1 MRTKYFND
9 AVVGNGKITAS
20 FSKTGE
26 LLRLFYPTIDY
37 KQFFEEFYIGLKVND
52 SAILYLHNDINNTYK
67 QEYIENTNILK
78 TTIFNSYFNLEVE
91 QVDFAPIS
99 ENVLIK
105 KYTFKNL
112 GKIDLNVNFLEYS
125 KVITDFN
132 NDTCGYLKNNCL
144 IQYNHGYSICTFSK
158 DELLSSQIND
168 IDSNFQ
174 DGVIRGKD
182 YIGMSSVSGIS
193 YNIGNLKPKEEKTFY
208 LYIYIN
214 SNKEKSLLNE
224 LDTEIEKLKKLDLKL
239 ELENTKKYWQKYV
252 KEHDKLGINK
262 KNIDE
267 SIKSNYNRSILLFSL
282 LTNAETGGVSAG
294 IEVDEQKTK
303 CGRYSYCWTR
313 DAVFIT
319 KAFDILGMENETEK
333 FYKIF
338 CKKTQ
343 SKNGMWEQRFY
354 TDGSLAPC
362 WGYQIDETASVIYGI
377 YHHLKVT
384 NDKKFLKDTL
394 KMCENA
400 MNFLEKYVSNMFEH
414 GNSLKKSYDLW
425 EEYEGYS
432 LYSISA
438 IYAAYHSMIKIY
450 ENVKD
455 VLESNKQKNMAI
467 SEKVKLY
474 EERQQKIKEF
484 AINHFYKDDK
494 KSFVRN
500 EEDQKIDISLLGI
513 IYPFGMFNYDE
524 KNVLNTI
531 ERINMNIRTYTGG
544 YVRYEGDSYMGG
556 YNPWPIATLW
566 MACYYVIAK
575 NKEKALECFNFVTK
589 SASSLS
595 LFGEQVNN
603 DAMKPSWVIGL
614 TWSHAMYIVT
624 LKKLIEEGWL

>member
-1 MRTKYFND
+1 
-9 AVVGNGKITAS
+9 
-20 FSKTGE
+20 
-26 LLRLFYPTIDY
+26 
-37 KQFFEEFYIGLKVND
+37 
-52 SAILYLHNDINNTYK
+52 
-67 QEYIENTNILK
+67 
-78 TTIFNSYFNLEVE
+78 
-91 QVDFAPIS
+91 
-99 ENVLIK
+99 
-105 KYTFKNL
+105 
-112 GKIDLNVNFLEYS
+112 
-125 KVITDFN
+125 
-132 NDTCGYLKNNCL
+132 
-144 IQYNHGYSICTFSK
+144 
-158 DELLSSQIND
+158 
-168 IDSNFQ
+168 
-174 DGVIRGKD
+174 
-182 YIGMSSVSGIS
+182 
-193 YNIGNLKPKEEKTFY
+193 
-208 LYIYIN
+208 
-214 SNKEKSLLNE
+214 
-224 LDTEIEKLKKLDLKL
+224 
-239 ELENTKKYWQKYV
+239 
-252 KEHDKLGINK
+252 
-262 KNIDE
+262 
-267 SIKSNYNRSILLFSL
+267 
-282 LTNAETGGVSAG
+282 
-294 IEVDEQKTK
+294 
-303 CGRYSYCWTR
+303 
-313 DAVFIT
+313 
-319 KAFDILGMENETEK
+319 
-333 FYKIF
+333 
-338 CKKTQ
+338 
-343 SKNGMWEQRFY
+343 
-354 TDGSLAPC
+354 
-362 WGYQIDETASVIYGI
+362 
-377 YHHLKVT
+377 
-384 NDKKFLKDTL
+384 
-394 KMCENA
+394 
-400 MNFLEKYVSNMFEH
+400 MFEH

-455 VLESNKQKNMAI
+455 ILESNKQKNMAI

>member
-1 MRTKYFND
+1 MKTKYFND
-9 AVVGNGKITAS
+9 AFVGNGRVTAS

-26 LLRLFYPTIDY
+26 LLRFFYPTIDY

-52 SAILYLHNDINNTYK
+52 SNIIYLHNDVNNTYE
-67 QEYIENTNILK
+67 QNYIENTNILE
-78 TTIFNSYFNLEVE
+78 TRIINSYFNLAVT
-91 QVDFAPIS
+91 QIDFVPIN
-99 ENVLIK
+99 ENVLVK
-105 KYTFKNL
+105 KYTFKNF
-112 GKIDLNVNFLEYS
+112 GKIDLDINLLEYS
-125 KVITDFN
+125 KVLTDFN
-132 NDTCGYLKNNCL
+132 DDTCGYVKNDCL
-144 IQYNHGYSICTFSK
+144 IQYNHNYAICIFSK
-158 DELLSSQIND
+158 DKILSSQIND
-168 IDSNFQ
+168 IDKNFA

-193 YNIGNLKPKEEKTFY
+193 FNIGKIPPKQEKSFY

-214 SNKEKSLLNE
+214 DNSEKSLLNE
-224 LDTEIEKLKKLDLKL
+224 LDTEIEKFRKLDLEL
-239 ELENTKKYWQKYV
+239 ELKNTKLYWQKFV
-252 KEHDKLGINK
+252 KEHDKMGINK
-262 KNIDE
+262 KQIDDK
-267 SIKSNYNRSILLFSL
+267 IKQNYNRSILLFSL
-282 LTNAETGGVSAG
+282 LTNKTTGGVSAG

-319 KAFDILGMENETEK
+319 KAFDIVGMQEETEK

-362 WGYQIDETASVIYGI
+362 WGYQIDETASVVYGI
-377 YHHLKVT
+377 YHHFKVT
-384 NDKKFLKDTL
+384 KDKNFLKNTL

-400 MNFLEKYVSNMFEH
+400 VGYLDIYVDNMLKH
-414 GNSLKKSYDLW
+414 GNALKNSYDLW

-432 LYSISA
+432 LYSISS
-438 IYAAYHSMIKIY
+438 IYSAYHSLVKIY
-450 ENVKD
+450 EILKD
-455 VLESNKQKNMAI
+455 TFEKNKWKNILEKI
-467 SEKVKLY
+467 DRY
-474 EERQQKIKEF
+474 EETEKKLKEF
-484 AINHFYKDDK
+484 AINHFYKENK

-500 EEDQKIDISLLGI
+500 ENDEKIDISLIGT
-513 IYPFGMFNYDE
+513 IYPFGMFDFDE

-531 ERINMNIRTYTGG
+531 ERINMTIRTYTGG
-544 YVRYEGDSYMGG
+544 YVRYEGDTYMGG

-575 NKEKALECFNFVTK
+575 DKNKALECFNFVTN
-589 SASSLS
+589 SSSKLN
-595 LFGEQVNN
+595 LLGEQVNN

-624 LKKLIEEGWL
+624 LKKLVDEDLL

>member
-1 MRTKYFND
+1 M
-9 AVVGNGKITAS
+9 
-20 FSKTGE
+20 
-26 LLRLFYPTIDY
+26 
-37 KQFFEEFYIGLKVND
+37 
-52 SAILYLHNDINNTYK
+52 
-67 QEYIENTNILK
+67 
-78 TTIFNSYFNLEVE
+78 
-91 QVDFAPIS
+91 
-99 ENVLIK
+99 
-105 KYTFKNL
+105 
-112 GKIDLNVNFLEYS
+112 
-125 KVITDFN
+125 
-132 NDTCGYLKNNCL
+132 
-144 IQYNHGYSICTFSK
+144 
-158 DELLSSQIND
+158 
-168 IDSNFQ
+168 
-174 DGVIRGKD
+174 
-182 YIGMSSVSGIS
+182 
-193 YNIGNLKPKEEKTFY
+193 
-208 LYIYIN
+208 YIYIN

-377 YHHLKVT
+377 YHHFKVKK
-384 NDKKFLKDTL
+384 DKKFLKDTL

-484 AINHFYKDDK
+484 AINHFYKDNK

-566 MACYYVIAK
+566 IACYYVIAK

>member
-1 MRTKYFND
+1 
-9 AVVGNGKITAS
+9 
-20 FSKTGE
+20 
-26 LLRLFYPTIDY
+26 
-37 KQFFEEFYIGLKVND
+37 
-52 SAILYLHNDINNTYK
+52 
-67 QEYIENTNILK
+67 
-78 TTIFNSYFNLEVE
+78 
-91 QVDFAPIS
+91 
-99 ENVLIK
+99 
-105 KYTFKNL
+105 
-112 GKIDLNVNFLEYS
+112 
-125 KVITDFN
+125 
-132 NDTCGYLKNNCL
+132 
-144 IQYNHGYSICTFSK
+144 
-158 DELLSSQIND
+158 
-168 IDSNFQ
+168 
-174 DGVIRGKD
+174 
-182 YIGMSSVSGIS
+182 MSSVSGIS

-282 LTNAETGGVSAG
+282 LTNTETGGVSAG

-313 DAVFIT
+313 DAVFNT

-333 FYKIF
+333 FYKVF

-377 YHHLKVT
+377 YHHFKVT
-384 NDKKFLKDTL
+384 KDKKFLKDTL

-400 MNFLEKYVSNMFEH
+400 MSFLEKYVSNMFEH

-450 ENVKD
+450 ENAKD
-455 VLESNKQKNMAI
+455 VLENNKQKNIAI

-474 EERQQKIKEF
+474 EERQSKRNKR
-484 AINHFYKDDK
+484 AYK
-494 KSFVRN
+494 VRRTFCI
-500 EEDQKIDISLLGI
+500 QL
-513 IYPFGMFNYDE
+513 YPS
-524 KNVLNTI
+524 V
-531 ERINMNIRTYTGG
+531 
-544 YVRYEGDSYMGG
+544 
-556 YNPWPIATLW
+556 
-566 MACYYVIAK
+566 C
-575 NKEKALECFNFVTK
+575 
-589 SASSLS
+589 
-595 LFGEQVNN
+595 
-603 DAMKPSWVIGL
+603 
-614 TWSHAMYIVT
+614 HAP
-624 LKKLIEEGWL
+624 